1 MHVNFFSNGSD
12 SFTIQMFKEVEA
24 AYTRLNKI
32 ATATPVMTSSTLN
45 RLTKCKVFLKCE
57 NFQRTGS
64 FKFRGALN
72 ALLLLSSEQKEKGV
86 ITHSSGNHAQALALA
101 GRVLGIKVIIVMPE
115 NASSVKVAA
124 TRNYGA
130 EIVFCGPHPTDREK
144 AVLPLIERF
153 GYTLIHPS
161 NDLEIIAGAGT
172 AAFEFIKD
180 VGKLDYIFC
189 PVGGGGLISGTAIAA
204 KGLIPSAKVVG
215 VEPVNADDAYQSL
228 KAGRIIPVNNPR
240 TIADG
245 LRTSLGSN
253 TFRIIQQN
261 VDQIITVTEEE
272 IVDAMEFI
280 WARMKLVAEP
290 SGAVALAGLLS
301 RQIDLSDK
309 RVGIIVSGG
318 NIDLTDFF
326 ARIREGIES
335 SK

>member
-1 MHVNFFSNGSD
+1 M
-12 SFTIQMFKEVEA
+12 
-24 AYTRLNKI
+24 
-32 ATATPVMTSSTLN
+32 
-45 RLTKCKVFLKCE
+45 
-57 NFQRTGS
+57 
-64 FKFRGALN
+64 
-72 ALLLLSSEQKEKGV
+72 
-86 ITHSSGNHAQALALA
+86 
-101 GRVLGIKVIIVMPE
+101 
-115 NASSVKVAA
+115 
-124 TRNYGA
+124 
-130 EIVFCGPHPTDREK
+130 
-144 AVLPLIERF
+144 PLIERF

-172 AAFEFIKD
+172 AAYEFIKE

-189 PVGGGGLISGTAIAA
+189 PVGGGGLLSGTAIAA

-228 KAGRIIPVNNPR
+228 KAGRIIPAGNPI

-245 LRTSLGSN
+245 LKTSLGNN
-253 TFRIIQQN
+253 TFNIIQQN

-280 WARMKLVAEP
+280 WARMKLVVEP

-309 RVGIIVSGG
+309 RVGIIISGG

-326 ARIREGIES
+326 TKIREGMKP

>member
-1 MHVNFFSNGSD
+1 
-12 SFTIQMFKEVEA
+12 MFKEVEA
-24 AYTRLNKI
+24 AYTHLRNI
-32 ATATPVMTSSTLN
+32 ATVTPVMTSSTLN
-45 RLTKCKVFLKCE
+45 RLTKCEVFLKCE

-72 ALLLLSSEQKEKGV
+72 ALRLLSSEQKEKGV

-101 GRVLGIKVIIVMPE
+101 GRVLGIKVIIVMPK
-115 NASSVKVAA
+115 NASSVKIAA

-172 AAFEFIKD
+172 AAYEFVKE
-180 VGKLDYIFC
+180 VGELDYIFC

-204 KGLIPSAKVVG
+204 KDLIPSATVVG
-215 VEPVNADDAYQSL
+215 VEPINADDAYQSL
-228 KAGRIIPVNNPR
+228 KTGRIIPAGNLE

-245 LRTSLGSN
+245 LKTSLGSN
-253 TFRIIQQN
+253 TFKIIQQN
-261 VDQIITVTEEE
+261 VGQIITVTEEE
-272 IVDAMEFI
+272 IVDATEFI
-280 WARMKLVAEP
+280 WARMKLVVEP

-301 RQIDLSDK
+301 GQIDLSDK